1 MKNKK
6 ISLLICSLLFT
17 STLVSTVSCVGT
29 TSTTASDINSS
40 NTETS
45 KPISSDTNTD
55 KPYSS
60 TSNSSPELPDSDP
73 DGVEER
79 VITTAYGNTKTIKQV
94 ENASTDTLIKLI
106 RGRNVIASSEN
117 ELTYSD
123 ELNADDVIEIT
134 SDYQY
139 LVIDLFDG
147 LGEQLLYSPSGN
159 FVFQIPSSTIQKTY
173 PANTFSGSS
182 FHFKARV
189 ASDEE
194 VTSKTVR
201 NLASNPYDFMYA
213 DELNNQEESDL
224 SGHLTDSTAVYEGEV
239 AAYPHAYANRVTRN
253 NAQFFARNAIDN
265 STDSDGHGDYPHQ
278 SWGYDQKSDA
288 EFVIYFGRD
297 VLLSELVFVL
307 RADYSGT
314 KEHDTYWQSAT
325 VEFSD
330 GTEKKLTFTKT
341 GKEQEFKLDKDIL
354 TSSLRIK
361 DIVAVN
367 NVNSEGYAALT
378 EIKANGVEIV
388 KNNPLAVKTYF
399 HSNFGGKEQG
409 KFTTEDY
416 QVSEIKEKMDK
427 VNDWFIDKTENST
440 YEIID
445 SNGTSKMQVKID
457 DDNWKDAVYYS
468 GLLESFLTAGDM
480 DSYYFMR
487 GVGEQFTYLNH
498 EGYHTP
504 HADHAQ
510 IGESYLLLDELKH
523 AEYKVE
529 DTKANID
536 YCMSWDGKTFPSGGS
551 SIWYDK
557 SRDWSHLGFWWCDAL
572 YMALNSYTLLSQ
584 LTGDDDYVLT
594 AYDAYNYFKSSL
606 YNETYHLWYR
616 DGKFIGNTT
625 GNTDPNTDKEYPVFW
640 ARGNAWVLA
649 ALAKQLEYLDEE
661 RFPEIYNTYKQDY
674 LDMAET
680 IYKYQRDDGTW
691 NASIIDPDYYEG
703 KEVTGTSGFIYSYC
717 IGLSLGLLDSNTY
730 YPIVKKAYDGILEN
744 CSFSDGQIGYMQTT
758 GSSPSSYK
766 SEEFSERFTPEF
778 GMGLFLLACSGMMRI
793 CSDYEPVV
801 ISLPYDPQTYLIG

>member
-1 MKNKK
+1 MKNKR
-6 ISLLICSLLFT
+6 ISLLICSLLLT
-17 STLVSTVSCVGT
+17 STLVTTVSCVGT
-29 TSTTASDINSS
+29 SSSSASGVNSS
-40 NTETS
+40 TPES
-45 KPISSDTNTD
+45 SRPISSDTGED
-55 KPYSS
+55 KPSSS
-60 TSNSSPELPDSDP
+60 TSTSKPDLPDSEP

-79 VITTAYGNTKTIKQV
+79 VIQTAYGNTKTIKQV

-106 RGRNVIASSEN
+106 RGREVLSSSKN
-117 ELTYSD
+117 ELNYSGS
-123 ELNADDVIEIT
+123 LNVNDVIEVT

-159 FVFQIPSSTIQKTY
+159 FVFQIPSTTIQKTY
-173 PANTFSGSS
+173 PTGVFSGNN
-182 FHFKARV
+182 FHFEARV
-189 ASDEE
+189 ASDKE

-213 DELNNQEESDL
+213 DEINDQEANDL

-239 AAYPHAYANRVTRN
+239 ATYPHAYANRVTRN

-265 STDSDGHGDYPHQ
+265 SVDSDGHGDYPYQ

-288 EFVIYFGRD
+288 EFIIYFGRD

-314 KEHDTYWQSAT
+314 KEHDTYWKSAT

-330 GTEKKLTFTKT
+330 GSEQQLSFTKT
-341 GKEQEFKLDKDIL
+341 GGEQKFSLEKEVL
-354 TSSLRIK
+354 TNSLRIK
-361 DIVAVN
+361 DIVSVENAD
-367 NVNSEGYAALT
+367 SEGYAALT

-388 KNNPLAVKTYF
+388 NNNPLAVKTYF

-409 KFTTEDY
+409 KFTTDDY
-416 QVSEIKEKMDK
+416 QVSDIKTKMDE
-427 VNDWFIDKTENST
+427 VNDWFIDKTENSK

-468 GLLESFLTAGDM
+468 GLLESFLTTGDM

-487 GVGEQFTYLNH
+487 GVGERFSYLNH
-498 EGYHTP
+498 EGKHTP

-523 AEYKVE
+523 AEYKVS

-536 YCMSWDGKTFPSGGS
+536 YCMNWEAGSFPSDD
-551 SIWYDK
+551 IWYDK
-557 SRDWSHLGFWWCDAL
+557 SRDWTHLGFWWCDAL
-572 YMALNSYTLLSQ
+572 YMALNSYTLLSR
-584 LTGDDDYVLT
+584 LTGDDSYVLT
-594 AYDAYNYFKSSL
+594 AFDAYNYFKSSL

-616 DGKFIGNTT
+616 DGKMLNQNT
-625 GNTDPNTDKEYPVFW
+625 GHTDPNTGEKYPVFW
-640 ARGNAWVLA
+640 SRGNAWVLA

-674 LDMAET
+674 LEMADS
-680 IYKYQRDDGTW
+680 IYGYQRTDGTW
-691 NASIIDPDYYEG
+691 NASIIDPDYYGG
-703 KEVTGTSGFIYSYC
+703 KEVTGTSGFIYAYC
-717 IGLSLGLLDSNTY
+717 IGLSLGLLDSDIY
-730 YPIVKKAYDGILEN
+730 YPVVKKAYDGIIEN

-758 GSSPSSYK
+758 GSSPTSYK
-766 SEEFSERFTPEF
+766 SESFSERFTPEF

-793 CSDYEPVV
+793 CSDYEPVTV
-801 ISLPYDPQTYLIG
+801 SLPYDPQTYLLD